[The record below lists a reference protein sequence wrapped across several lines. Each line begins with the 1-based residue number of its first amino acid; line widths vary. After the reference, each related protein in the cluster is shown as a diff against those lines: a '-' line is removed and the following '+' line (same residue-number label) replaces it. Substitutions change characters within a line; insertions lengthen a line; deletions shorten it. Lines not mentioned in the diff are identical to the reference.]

1 MNIRFF
7 NGTILTLE
15 NGTELSSGEVWVF
28 DHLIGYVGKP
38 QDNNIKWDKGN

>member
-15 NGTELSSGEVWVF
+15 NGTELSGGEVWVF
-28 DHLIGYVGKP
+28 DHRIRWKASG
-38 QDNNIKWDKGN
+38 Q